1 MAKSSSEDN
10 PLQTNNIDTRL
21 DAVLVT
27 ALRENFEIQ
36 DGHHMD
42 RFEMLEFLKSVV
54 KKHSDLEF
62 VLHHRDTKLSG
73 RIYKAFPRVTTK
85 RVAVPNE
92 RGKKVYPF

>member
-27 ALRENFEIQ
+27 ALRENFE
-36 DGHHMD
+36 
-42 RFEMLEFLKSVV
+42 FLKSVV
-54 KKHSDLEF
+54 KKHADLEF

-92 RGKKVYPF
+92 RGKKVYLFFKRS